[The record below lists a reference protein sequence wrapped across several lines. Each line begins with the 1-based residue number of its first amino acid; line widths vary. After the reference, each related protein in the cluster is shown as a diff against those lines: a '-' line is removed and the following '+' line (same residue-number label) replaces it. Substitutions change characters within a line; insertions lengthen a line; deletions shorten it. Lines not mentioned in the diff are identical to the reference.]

1 MRLNGLVINGRVSVI
16 YMMVLLGF
24 SPLKVFF
31 FNFKGQLEYGHGLI
45 VWMTTIDESCK
56 LEPSSTNN
64 ISCYNIRDLSSFTWT
79 FIWFKNTII
88 NEG

>member
-1 MRLNGLVINGRVSVI
+1 M
-16 YMMVLLGF
+16 
-24 SPLKVFF
+24 
-31 FNFKGQLEYGHGLI
+31 QLEYGHGLI
-45 VWMTTIDESCK
+45 VWTTTIDESCK

-79 FIWFKNTII
+79 FMWFKNTII